1 MNRLSRAL
9 LRVGPKEQ
17 SGSNVQGGGVQGVCA
32 RVYKG
37 VCVQGCEITRGGG
50 VYKGGEVT
58 NEVWVSVRVLGI
70 GRVMVRRV
78 TEGRGS

>member
-1 MNRLSRAL
+1 M
-9 LRVGPKEQ
+9 GQMCKGGEYK
-17 SGSNVQGGGVQGVCA
+17 GCVQGCTRVC
-32 RVYKG
+32 VYKG
-37 VCVQGCEITRGGG
+37 VKLQGGEGCTR
-50 VYKGGEVT
+50 GGEVT